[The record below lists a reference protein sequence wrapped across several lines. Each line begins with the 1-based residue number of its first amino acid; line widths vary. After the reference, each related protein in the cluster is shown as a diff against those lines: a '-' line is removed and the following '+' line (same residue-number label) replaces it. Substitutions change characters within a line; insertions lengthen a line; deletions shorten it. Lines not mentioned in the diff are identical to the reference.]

1 MPDSIA
7 NGVRSALRQLVETYP
22 CGVTARALDE
32 FGWFELHS
40 EHPATAVGVLFE
52 EVGRSA
58 AIVAG
63 LDVLVTA
70 MLSAP
75 TTTAKDLVTLV
86 VAEPASEAPRGAAG
100 YILGPY
106 QPTVRQ
112 LVLDISARRAWIVGS
127 IPTPDSATAVLGID
141 PNAQV
146 RRVSLAPASDS
157 VLLGADVTSDLI
169 DGIRRAIAYQQLGHA
184 AAMLNVARQH
194 VSVRFQFGRP
204 IGSNQSVQHR
214 LADVYVAIAA
224 ARAALDVTWDDNR
237 SIATSVAYVLAA
249 TAVDTAT
256 RGCMQVCG
264 GMGFTEE
271 FELARMIRRSLILM
285 GIFGSGDAL
294 QRDIGAGII
303 GGASV
308 PRLGRFDVGGEA

>member
-22 CGVTARALDE
+22 GGVTARALDE
-32 FGWFELHS
+32 FGWFELHR

-63 LDVLVTA
+63 LDVLATA
-70 MLSAP
+70 LLSAP
-75 TTTAKDLVTLV
+75 TTAKDLVTLV
-86 VAEPASEAPRGAAG
+86 VAEPASEAPCGTAG
-100 YILGPY
+100 YILGPH
-106 QPTVRQ
+106 QPTGRQ

-141 PNAQV
+141 PNAQL

-224 ARAALDVTWDDNR
+224 ARAALDVTWDDKR